1 MWHKKPPEWF
11 ATETKTIFQISVSQL
26 LLSVNLMSRL
36 RTSTSV
42 WRLCLVSK
50 VEKEANFNNCNQI
63 LVICFQHLC
72 DTYSNLS
79 INMVFDKMGLY
90 FASGKLK
97 WTTENYVTL
106 VVGAGADLG
115 GCAWGVH
122 PHPPPRD
129 DLRLSTT
136 TGILRENMWFRPV
149 TCQLRHSLV
158 VHPLLRNIL
167 HPPLMWQWLAGTDQ
181 MSRNQ
186 VLCRSKKKQKQT

>member
-122 PHPPPRD
+122 PPPPRWPAAFYYNWYSP
-129 DLRLSTT
+129 RKYVVSSGHLS
-136 TGILRENMWFRPV
+136 V
-149 TCQLRHSLV
+149 TSFLSGAPPPKKYPASAPDVTMTCRYWPNVKKPGSL
-158 VHPLLRNIL
+158 P
-167 HPPLMWQWLAGTDQ
+167 
-181 MSRNQ
+181 
-186 VLCRSKKKQKQT
+186 K